1 MKINRKDR
9 NLLKNTIM
17 LYVLQF
23 STYFFSFVTVPYQT
37 RVLGP
42 KIYGVLGVAI
52 AVMMYFQLFMDFGFL
67 LSATEDISLRRED
80 RAYVSKKLTSVALIK
95 VMFAVVSLII
105 LLVLCNFEPF
115 SNYKKLYVLYLFAYA
130 INSFLPDY
138 FFRGIEKMFP
148 VTIRTVSVKAVSCLM
163 TFMLLKTK
171 EDYLIVPILLL
182 VGNLVAVVWAYI
194 YIYAVLG
201 YKIERVTIQEVWKD
215 LKRSS
220 LFFLSRIATTVYSA
234 TNTIVLSFVDKTGT
248 ATGFYTSADKVIS
261 TAKSG
266 ISPVSDSLYP
276 YMVKNK
282 NFKMVKKVLLLL
294 EPIIVVG
301 CIIVF
306 VFAQPICGFV
316 FGKEFVGT
324 APVLQAFVPV
334 VAVILPSYILGFP
347 TLGAMGL
354 SKYANYSIFFGMTI
368 HVLGLSMM
376 ALSSNITAVNLAA
389 MTSVSEISI
398 MLFRLI
404 IVLKNKNKFEENQK
418 NAKSA

>member
-1 MKINRKDR
+1 MKINRQDR
-9 NLLKNTIM
+9 NLFKNTLM

-42 KIYGVLGVAI
+42 QIYGVLGVAI

-67 LSATEDISLRRED
+67 LSATEDISLRRD
-80 RAYVSKKLTSVALIK
+80 DKTYVSKKLTSVAIIK
-95 VMFAVVSLII
+95 GMFTILSFAVLMII
-105 LLVLCNFEPF
+105 CNFEPF
-115 SNYKKLYVLYLFAYA
+115 SEYKTLYIVYLFAYA

-138 FFRGIEKMFP
+138 FFRGIENMFP
-148 VTIRTVSVKAVSCLM
+148 VTIRTVSVKAFSCLM
-163 TFMLLKTK
+163 TFVLLRSK
-171 EDYLIVPILLL
+171 EDFLIVPILLL
-182 VGNLVAVVWAYI
+182 TGNLVAVVWAYI
-194 YIYAVLG
+194 YIYGVLG
-201 YKIERVTIQEVWKD
+201 YKVECVTIQQVWND

-234 TNTIVLSFVDKTGT
+234 TNTIVLSLVDQTGSS
-248 ATGFYTSADKVIS
+248 TGFYTSADKVIS

-294 EPIIVVG
+294 EPVIVAGCIVVF
-301 CIIVF
+301 I
-306 VFAQPICGFV
+306 FAEPICGLV

-334 VAVILPSYILGFP
+334 VAIILPSYILGFP

-354 SKYANYSIFFGMTI
+354 SKYANYSIFFGMSI
-368 HVLGLSMM
+368 HILGLLM
-376 ALSSNITAVNLAA
+376 LTLKSNISAVSLAT

-404 IVLKNKNKFEENQK
+404 VVVKNKNKFKEYQK
-418 NAKSA
+418 NAKNT